1 MCLFLITL
9 WWIFFVVVV
18 ICFILFGCSILFSGC
33 RVAFIVVLGS
43 CFLKKNLKLDKY
55 RRGDG
60 MEGLRE
66 DKYDQI
72 YFNFK
77 TFIYNNKM
85 DSQKLKVLGQLYFVL
100 ILNISDFKTKNQS
113 ISIAFIAGT

>member
-1 MCLFLITL
+1 M
-9 WWIFFVVVV
+9 
-18 ICFILFGCSILFSGC
+18 
-33 RVAFIVVLGS
+33 GS

-55 RRGDG
+55 RKGDG

-72 YFNFK
+72 YLNFK
-77 TFIYNNKM
+77 TFIYNNKI
-85 DSQKLKVLGQLYFVL
+85 DSQKLNVLGQLYFVL

-113 ISIAFIAGT
+113 ISIAFIARDLSL

>member
-1 MCLFLITL
+1 
-9 WWIFFVVVV
+9 
-18 ICFILFGCSILFSGC
+18 
-33 RVAFIVVLGS
+33 
-43 CFLKKNLKLDKY
+43 
-55 RRGDG
+55 

-72 YFNFK
+72 YLNFK
-77 TFIYNNKM
+77 TFRYNNEM

-113 ISIAFIAGT
+113 ISIAFIARDLSL

>member
-1 MCLFLITL
+1 
-9 WWIFFVVVV
+9 
-18 ICFILFGCSILFSGC
+18 
-33 RVAFIVVLGS
+33 
-43 CFLKKNLKLDKY
+43 
-55 RRGDG
+55 

-113 ISIAFIAGT
+113 ISIAFIARDLRL